1 MGILSLFQRKQ
12 KSTQAI
18 SNTNA
23 SLEKVAD
30 SILNPKPCGRSYKIP
45 SRRFSNEAIASYQ
58 TKIHPFLTPSLKIT
72 SGEISAKEAAE
83 ERIWAEQTPP
93 AAALGPGR
101 SEDQA
106 RQDETI
112 LHD

>member
-1 MGILSLFQRKQ
+1 MRFYNRI
-12 KSTQAI
+12 I
-18 SNTNA
+18 
-23 SLEKVAD
+23 V
-30 SILNPKPCGRSYKIP
+30 SY
-45 SRRFSNEAIASYQ
+45 R
-58 TKIHPFLTPSLKIT
+58 TKMALFLTPSIKIT

-83 ERIWAEQTPP
+83 ERIWAGRTPP
-93 AAALGPGR
+93 AAAPGPGR